1 MMKLSAPHYGKDRI
15 RVLKVLR
22 EGETHTVK
30 ELDVSV
36 SLEGDFAESYTGS
49 DNSKVVP
56 TDTLKNTVNVM
67 SHRHLGA
74 ETEPFVKLLAA
85 HFVAKYPQV
94 ERATVRASERVW
106 PRLTIEGE
114 AHPHAFAQSQ
124 VARPFATAMVEE
136 GSVSLESGI
145 EHLLILKS
153 AGSGFEG
160 YPRCEFTTL
169 PETRDRIL
177 ATSLT
182 GKWSWSGE
190 PASYDIAN
198 RNLLGAM
205 MKPFAGHYSPSVQ
218 ATLFEMATSALE
230 ACPEIARIT
239 LSMPNK
245 HCNLIDLKPL
255 GIENRNELFGPVE
268 EPHGSIEATVERD

>member
-1 MMKLSAPHYGKDRI
+1 M
-15 RVLKVLR
+15 LKVLR
-22 EGETHTVK
+22 EGLTHTVK

-36 SLEGDFAESYTGS
+36 SLEGDFAESYTEG

-56 TDTLKNTVNVM
+56 TDTMKNTVNVM
-67 SHRHLGA
+67 AHRHLGF
-74 ETEPFVKLLAA
+74 ETEPFVKLLGT
-85 HFVAKYPQV
+85 HFVEKYSQV
-94 ERATVRASERVW
+94 QRATVRATERVW
-106 PRLTIEGE
+106 PRLKIEGE
-114 AHPHAFAQSQ
+114 PHLHAFSQSQ
-124 VARPFATAMVEE
+124 VARPIAIAVAER
-136 GSVSLESGI
+136 GAVSLESGI

-153 AGSGFEG
+153 AGSGFED

-169 PETRDRIL
+169 PETNDRIL

-182 GKWSWSGE
+182 GSWCWIEE
-190 PASYDIAN
+190 PDSYDTVN
-198 RNLLGAM
+198 RSLLSAM
-205 MKPFAGHYSPSVQ
+205 MKPFSANYSPSVQ

-230 ACPEIARIT
+230 ACPEIGRIT

-255 GIENRNELFGPVE
+255 GIENRNELFVPVE